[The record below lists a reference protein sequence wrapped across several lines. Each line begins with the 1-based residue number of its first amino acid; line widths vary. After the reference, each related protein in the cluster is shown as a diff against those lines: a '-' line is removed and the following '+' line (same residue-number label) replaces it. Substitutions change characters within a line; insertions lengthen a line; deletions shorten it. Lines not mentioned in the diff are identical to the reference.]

1 MNTPELQT
9 YAQSLAQAARRAG
22 RTLAISSGRQ
32 RNEAIRAIAEEL
44 RARTDELISA
54 NARDVDAAGGMGLT
68 SAMIDRLKLDAGRVA
83 KMAKAVAEIADQPDP
98 VGETIEAR
106 VRPNGIR
113 VEKRRVPIG
122 VVAIIYESRPNVTSD
137 AAALCIKSGNA
148 CILRGGKESLHSNRA
163 IGAVIAAALEKA
175 GLPPEAVQ
183 VVATTERELVPLL
196 LRQEEEIDLV
206 IPRGG
211 ESLIRAVVEQSR
223 IPVIKHYTGNCH
235 VYLHEDCPREL
246 AEAVVLNA
254 KCQRPGVCNAAE
266 SLLFHAGCAE
276 RLIPVVGKRLIEA
289 GVEIRGCERT
299 RRLLP
304 DAKPVTE
311 EDYRAE
317 YLDLIISC
325 KVVNSVQE
333 AIDHINAYS
342 SHHTDAILTH
352 DVRAAEAFVAGV
364 DSANVMVNVST
375 RFSDGGEYGLGA
387 EIGISTDKLHARGP
401 MGAADLTTYKWVVS
415 GYGQLRQ

>member
-1 MNTPELQT
+1 MSTSDLQQ
-9 YAQSLAQAARRAG
+9 YVRRLAESARRAG
-22 RTLAISSGRQ
+22 RILAVTSGQQ
-32 RNEAIRAIAEEL
+32 RNEAVRAVAAQL
-44 RARTDELISA
+44 RAQTDAILA
-54 NARDVDAAGGMGLT
+54 GNARDVAAADQMGLT
-68 SAMIDRLKLDAGRVA
+68 PAMVDRLRLDAGRIE
-83 KMAKAVAEIADQPDP
+83 KMARAVAEIAAQPDP
-98 VGETIEAR
+98 VNETIEGG
-106 VRPNGIR
+106 VRPNGMR

-148 CILRGGKESLHSNRA
+148 CILRGGKESLHSNLA
-163 IGAVIAAALEKA
+163 IGAAVSAALEKA
-175 GLPPEAVQ
+175 GLPAEAAQ
-183 VVATTERELVPLL
+183 VVGTTERELVPLL
-196 LRQEEEIDLV
+196 LKQEDSIDLV

-235 VYLHEDCPREL
+235 VYVHEDCPAEL
-246 AEAVVLNA
+246 AESVIVNA
-254 KCQRPGVCNAAE
+254 KCQRPAVCNAAE
-266 SLLFHAGCAE
+266 SLLFHRNCAE
-276 RLIPVVGKRLIEA
+276 RLLPLVGRRLVNE
-289 GVEIRGCERT
+289 GVEVRGCERT
-299 RRLLP
+299 RSLFAEARP
-304 DAKPVTE
+304 ATE
-311 EDYRAE
+311 ADFLAE
-317 YLDLIISC
+317 YLELIVSC
-325 KVVNSVQE
+325 KVVESLDE
-333 AIDHINAYS
+333 AVEHINRYG

-352 DVRAAEAFVAGV
+352 DVRAADAFVAAV